1 MFRFVL
7 LLLVAHGAVA
17 ATPTPEELAK
27 ARDTAD
33 ACFAHPDKPGP
44 IAFSFNYGGI
54 PSAEMLGTWEARR
67 EAAGTIAYVEP
78 RTKLKVL
85 CDYVAYKD
93 FPVLEWTIRFR
104 NEGTED
110 SPIISEINVIDQA
123 WFTPAGGTFTLNG
136 NKGDNNTAD
145 SYAPFEESLAPGA
158 AKRIANTGG
167 RPTQSAFPFFNI
179 GWTGGGMIYALSWAG
194 QWSTE
199 FENLGPA
206 GLRVRGG
213 QERTHFILHP
223 GEEVRGPMAVLMFYD
238 GDRLRAQ
245 NLWRAWMLAHNTPRP
260 GGVLPPSPQLAAC
273 SSHQFGEMIHADT
286 ASQKFFIDQYLA
298 RGMKLDYWWMDAGWY
313 WNTEGWPQTGT
324 WEVDTKRFPGGL
336 RPISDHAHANG
347 VKIITWFEPERV
359 APGTWL
365 AKEHPEWISGGAKG
379 GLLDLG
385 NPAARAW
392 LSGHVNGLLDSEGI
406 DLYRQDFNMDPLDA
420 WRNGEPENRQG
431 IREIR
436 HVEGYFAYWDA
447 LRARHPE
454 MLIDSCASGGR
465 RNDLETLRRAVPLL
479 RSDYIMEPTGNQA
492 HTWALA
498 SWFPYFGTGTSK
510 TSPYEILSVLCPHFT
525 ACWDM
530 RDEKLDYGALST
542 LVARWKEFAPLFMG
556 DYYPLSPYTLA
567 KEDWMAWQFHDA
579 AKDRGMVQ
587 AFRREASNAA
597 MATYHLQGLN
607 PDAVYS
613 LNDLNGVPM
622 VEASGRSL
630 MEAGLS
636 VSIAANPGATVVRYE
651 VK

>member
-1 MFRFVL
+1 MYRFVL

-17 ATPTPEELAK
+17 ATPTPAELATSREK
-27 ARDTAD
+27 AD
-33 ACFAHPDKPGP
+33 ACFAHPGKPGP

-54 PSAEMLGTWEARR
+54 PSSEMLGTWEARR
-67 EAAGTIAYVEP
+67 EAAGSIAYVEP

-85 CDYVAYKD
+85 CDYVAYED

-110 SPIISEINVIDQA
+110 SPVISEINVIDQV
-123 WFTPAGGTFTLNG
+123 WFTPAGGDFTLHG

-145 SYAPFEESLAPGA
+145 SYAPFEETLAPGA
-158 AKRIANTGG
+158 VKRIANTGG

-223 GEEVRGPMAVLMFYD
+223 GEEVRGPLAVLMFYE
-238 GDRLRAQ
+238 GDRFRAQ

-336 RPISDHAHANG
+336 RPISDHAHAKG

-365 AKEHPEWISGGAKG
+365 AKEHPEWISGGANG

-392 LSGHVNGLLDSEGI
+392 LSEHVNGLLDSEGI

-447 LRARHPE
+447 LRARHPA

-510 TSPYEILSVLCPHFT
+510 TNPYEILSVLCPHFT

-530 RDEKLDYGALST
+530 RDDKLDYGGLST

-556 DYYPLSPYTLA
+556 DYYPLSPYTLS

-579 AKDRGMVQ
+579 AKDSGMVQ
-587 AFRREASNAA
+587 AFRREASDAA
-597 MATYHLQGLN
+597 HATYCLHGLN
-607 PDAVYS
+607 PDADYV
-613 LNDLNGVPM
+613 LDDLNGVPM
-622 VEASGRSL
+622 ADATGRRL
-630 MEAGLS
+630 MDEGLRI
-636 VSIAANPGATVVRYE
+636 SIAMKPGATVVRYH